1 MLCTYTIFKV
11 QVYALSVEMC
21 NFWTII
27 INLDHAL
34 NLWNA
39 SYETNP
45 LEYISLRLYLS
56 IVDSYLILSV
66 VIPYSTINEIPD
78 AKKPP
83 WLLYPIAINW
93 INKGAKNEDRP
104 CLWSEIFFAKTT
116 YFEKILGLL
125 MKI

>member
-1 MLCTYTIFKV
+1 MFCTYKIFKV

-39 SYETNP
+39 AYETNP
-45 LEYISLRLYLS
+45 LESISLRLYLS

-78 AKKPP
+78 AKKTP

-104 CLWSEIFFAKTT
+104 CLWSEIFLQKLL
-116 YFEKILGLL
+116 ILR
-125 MKI
+125 KY